1 MADTGSGDSGSSNY
15 VVEDILA
22 HLDIH
27 DNQLK
32 NFIVDKVT
40 TLPTVIEGKMI
51 YYDGDLYYGKSDVW
65 VQINDTFKVKVV
77 SLDKAEGYLVD
88 KVLGK
93 NLNIGGTV
101 DASIIKL
108 LIENPFNEVQN
119 MDDVEQ
125 IWKPGLDV
133 LFGWDQSQS
142 KFRPIYLDDT
152 LQIVRSE
159 DTEGTLTLSRK
170 GISQDKGWAIKGAA
184 EVGEYPG
191 YFVHSQGED
200 KKLNGVS
207 VRCESGSCVLQV
219 RVNGTPMIF
228 EVGTDISVSNAS
240 VTFPI
245 KDTFNLWHGSY
256 IDIKVLSVGSTN
268 GCTDLAA
275 TVWIWHT

>member
-1 MADTGSGDSGSSNY
+1 MADTGSGDSGSSTY

-51 YYDGDLYYGKSDVW
+51 YYDGDLYYGKSGVW
-65 VQINDTFKVKVV
+65 EQINDTFKVKVV
-77 SLDKAEGYLVD
+77 SLDNAEGYLAD
-88 KVLGK
+88 KVFGK
-93 NLNIGGTV
+93 NLNVGGEV
-101 DASIIKL
+101 DAGIIKL

-125 IWKPGLDV
+125 VWKPGLDV
-133 LFGWDQSQS
+133 LFGWDEVQN

-152 LQIVRSE
+152 LQIARAI
-159 DTEGTLTLSRK
+159 DTEGTLTLRRN

-219 RVNGTPMIF
+219 RVNGTPMQF
-228 EVGTDISVSNAS
+228 NVGVDVPVNSDPKTIPMNN
-240 VTFPI
+240 
-245 KDTFNLWHGSY
+245 TFNLWHGSY
-256 IDIKVLSVGSTN
+256 IDIKVLSVDSVN